1 MIGECGEANCALKV
15 TFLGDIDHADYGVRG
30 VVFAGRAYVGTAFR
44 IFSRIFIFEILEV
57 VVSFGII
64 VNVLALPM
72 GSGEDTM
79 IFAAFGNFYF
89 ALFDG

>member
-1 MIGECGEANCALKV
+1 
-15 TFLGDIDHADYGVRG
+15 
-30 VVFAGRAYVGTAFR
+30 
-44 IFSRIFIFEILEV
+44 
-57 VVSFGII
+57 
-64 VNVLALPM
+64 LALPM